1 MKEPKG
7 KPPSHLLLCSDFIR
21 AGAAEADRDEC
32 AVNAAEAAA
41 AAARAASSIV
51 IAFSP
56 RPSNRTG
63 RKIERVITTVA
74 AKEKKSE
81 FCFSSPPP
89 SSSLRESAHVFS
101 CKRSEEQDAS
111 QKTAAPRRTRNPSR
125 VSFKRFRTIFVSM
138 GFPMLLLL
146 TPRPR
151 TP

>member
-74 AKEKKSE
+74 AKEKK
-81 FCFSSPPP
+81 
-89 SSSLRESAHVFS
+89 
-101 CKRSEEQDAS
+101 KRILLLV
-111 QKTAAPRRTRNPSR
+111 AAA
-125 VSFKRFRTIFVSM
+125 
-138 GFPMLLLL
+138 LLL
-146 TPRPR
+146 TPRECAR
-151 TP
+151 FFMQEVGGAGRLSEDGCASAYKESLACEFQEISNDFRFDGISDASLAHTST